1 MFSRFRVSGFF
12 SAVALGAV
20 ILMAAAPAQAEA
32 LDSQSGEI
40 LKSPADTREYRALTL
55 DNGLKVMLVSDAAAD
70 KAAAALDV
78 HVGSG
83 HDPQDRQGLAHY
95 LEHMLFLGTQKYP
108 ESGEYQ
114 QYISEHGGSNNA
126 YTVLNHTNYFFN
138 ITPEYFE
145 GALDRFAQFFIEP
158 LFNEAYVK
166 RERSVVNS
174 EYQARKDD
182 EGRRLWTARR
192 VVYNPE
198 HPSTKFSVGSL
209 STLADRENGPVREDL
224 ISFYQRYYH
233 APRMALS
240 VISNQPLDQLQ
251 AWVVD
256 KFSAIPDKGE
266 AYSPFDMPLVL
277 PEQLPVQLSLKPIKD
292 VRRVMFSFPIDSVRA
307 YEDSKPGQYL
317 SNLLGH
323 EGEGSLLA
331 LLKARAWAN
340 SLSAG
345 MGFADDIQA
354 SFDINIDL
362 SEQGFEHIDEIGS
375 LLFSYIALI
384 REQGVKQVY
393 FDELAQ
399 LAELDFRFQEK
410 SSEGH
415 LVQGLASRLHRYE
428 MQEVL
433 SRPYLYEHFKPERIK
448 RILQDLRPE
457 NLQLIITD
465 PGLESEQKTD
475 WYDVAYL
482 ETRIDPDW
490 LRQWHEA
497 KPVTALALPEA
508 NPFIADQVELLAVEK
523 EVSTHPVELE
533 DVGNVQVWH
542 QTEQRFGQPK
552 ANLYFSL
559 RSNAANDSA
568 RNSMLTGLYVRA
580 VKDAMSTYYYPA
592 YLAGLDYQIYR
603 HSRGLSVRISG
614 YSAKQSRLL
623 EKVIVEMMELEL
635 DQKRFDLFVENTRQD
650 LENSLKGRPSAVVI
664 NGVYDVLLS
673 SSWSNH
679 EKLEALKG
687 ITLSALQ
694 VHMEKL
700 LDAPQLLV
708 LSLGNVSRAQS
719 LQAGALVGRLLSGQ
733 DQIKP
738 VARARVRKLPAGQWM
753 LRDSPAIPDDA
764 AMALVYQGKTSG
776 MDEQAATQLLGS
788 LIHTPYYQALRT
800 EAQLGYIVQAFAF
813 NILDTPALAF
823 VVQSNNHP
831 VSDIV
836 KRSREFIT
844 RYIDTLAELPDETF
858 IATRAGLIAQLTE
871 EDKKLGDMAAR
882 YWAELDRQA
891 YDFDTRERLVAAVE
905 KLDKSSLVAYLSQL
919 ITDDEAAILLSYS
932 YGDKSSEITF
942 PQELNTREVRSL
954 DEIRRSLNEYL

>member
-1 MFSRFRVSGFF
+1 MFSRFRIPGFF

-78 HVGSG
+78 YVGSG

-209 STLADRENGPVREDL
+209 STLADRESDPVREDL

-256 KFSAIPDKGE
+256 RFSAIPDNGE

-354 SFDINIDL
+354 SFDISIDL

-375 LLFSYIALI
+375 LLFSYITLI

-415 LVQGLASRLHRYE
+415 LVQGLASRLHRYK

-490 LRQWHEA
+490 LKQWHEA

-508 NPFIADQVELLAVEK
+508 NPFIADQVELLAAEK
-523 EVSTHPVELE
+523 EVSMHPVQLE
-533 DVGNVQVWH
+533 GIENVQVWH

-568 RNSMLTGLYVRA
+568 RNSMLTELYVRA

-623 EKVIVEMMELEL
+623 EKVIVEMMELKL

-694 VHMEKL
+694 GHMEKL

-708 LSLGNVSRAQS
+708 LSLGNVSQAQS

-733 DQIKP
+733 DQSKP

-813 NILDTPALAF
+813 NILDTPALGF

-858 IATRAGLIAQLTE
+858 IATREGLIAQLTE
-871 EDKKLGDMAAR
+871 EDKKLGDVAAR

-891 YDFDTRERLVAAVE
+891 YDFDTRERLVAAIE

-919 ITDDEAAILLSYS
+919 ITDNEAATLLSYS
-932 YGDKSSEITF
+932 YGDKSPEITF
-942 PQELNTREVRSL
+942 PQDLKTREVRSL
-954 DEIRRSLNEYL
+954 DEIRSSLNEYL